1 MIRIATERC
10 RAACGRGRRANTSTV
25 SSRAATSHSRASWC
39 FDERA
44 ASDGADD
51 GRGAARFVALMRSQG
66 SYQGLLRL
74 GMTDDELGAT
84 DFEREVH
91 AAFGESDASPGL
103 SFSWRVRL
111 GVTPTVP

>member
-1 MIRIATERC
+1 
-10 RAACGRGRRANTSTV
+10 
-25 SSRAATSHSRASWC
+25 
-39 FDERA
+39 
-44 ASDGADD
+44 
-51 GRGAARFVALMRSQG
+51 MRSQG

-91 AAFGESDASPGL
+91 AAFAAGASPGL

-111 GVTPTVP
+111 GVTPSAA

>member
-1 MIRIATERC
+1 MPGGVRSWSKGQHLDRL
-10 RAACGRGRRANTSTV
+10 V
-25 SSRAATSHSRASWC
+25 ASGH
-39 FDERA
+39 FAFTRELALDERA

-51 GRGAARFVALMRSQG
+51 GGGAERFVALMRSQG

-84 DFEREVH
+84 EFEREVH

-111 GVTPTVP
+111 GVTPTAP